1 MTSGSTPVPGRFL
14 PAAAAARE
22 PIERWVPA
30 LLVAL
35 VLAWAWPMVALDV
48 TPPWDN
54 VEELFW
60 SGSLQWGYY
69 KHPPLPSWLLSLPV
83 ALLGRQP
90 WLTYVAGVGCGVGAL
105 YLLWRWSR
113 EMMTPARAAFALLLG
128 TLVTYHVQRAVV
140 YNHNTVQLLP
150 LAGYWWM
157 LWRVLRPAGSG
168 RADWVWL
175 GLFAALSMLTKY
187 SAAVQFA
194 VGLGFVVRQGLWRD
208 ARVRRDLLLATGLA
222 LLLLSPHL
230 WWVLQHGDTTVL
242 YARHSVHS
250 VHAPGRHL
258 LPRPVF
264 VLLVQLARLSPM
276 LLFIGWAWFAQR
288 REAATQRAPLPAA
301 FDRRFLAWAT
311 LGPTVLVLVASALLH
326 SRLIPAWLTTFFLP
340 LGVWAAASLPW
351 LDVERWSRRRWQ
363 AVLAV
368 AGLLHIATAW
378 GYAGVDGVW
387 SARTGRATRA
397 NLPSQRIAAAVEATW
412 RDRMGERPLTL
423 LVGDTWFAGAVALRM
438 DPGVRLLIDGDERT
452 SPWLAPGVLAR
463 EGGMVLML
471 DTRPFQAEGPLLE
484 PLMKTVDCAGS
495 MELPWTGEG
504 PERRVRLRWGIVLA
518 ENERGAPGIACGHD
532 PQASAAR

>member
-1 MTSGSTPVPGRFL
+1 MPGRFL
-14 PAAAAARE
+14 PAVETAR
-22 PIERWVPA
+22 PPLDRWVPA

-35 VLAWAWPMVALDV
+35 VLAWAWPMVALDL

-69 KHPPLPSWLLSLPV
+69 KHPPLPSWLLSLPL
-83 ALLGRQP
+83 ALFGRQP

-230 WWVLQHGDTTVL
+230 WWVLQHGDTTVA
-242 YARHSVHS
+242 YARHSVHA
-250 VHAPGRHL
+250 VHGPGGGHL
-258 LPRPVF
+258 LPLPLPLR

-276 LLFIGWAWFAQR
+276 LLFVGWAWIAQR
-288 REAATQRAPLPAA
+288 REAAAGPTAPMPAA

-311 LGPTVLVLVASALLH
+311 LGPTALVLAASVLLH
-326 SRLIPAWLTTFFLP
+326 SRLVPAWLTTFFLP
-340 LGVWAAASLPW
+340 AGVWVAAALPW
-351 LDVERWSRRRWQ
+351 LDAERWSRRRWS
-363 AVLAV
+363 AMLAV
-368 AGLLHIATAW
+368 AALLHVTAAW
-378 GYAGVDGVW
+378 ACAWVDGVG
-387 SARTGRATRA
+387 STRLGHVTRA
-397 NLPSQRIAAAVEATW
+397 NLPTQRIADAVEATW
-412 RDRMGERPLTL
+412 HAHMGERPLRL
-423 LVGDTWFAGAVALRM
+423 LVGDTWFAGAIALRM

-452 SPWLAPGVLAR
+452 SPWLAPGTLAR

-471 DTRPFQAEGPLLE
+471 DTPAFRSEGPPLQ
-484 PLMKTVDCAGS
+484 PLMQTVDCGGAI
-495 MELPWTGEG
+495 ELPWAGEG
-504 PERRVRLRWGIVLA
+504 PERSVRMRWGIVLPDD
-518 ENERGAPGIACGHD
+518 ERGAPDIACGRG
-532 PQASAAR
+532 P

>member
-1 MTSGSTPVPGRFL
+1 MPGRFL
-14 PAAAAARE
+14 PAAAAAR
-22 PIERWVPA
+22 PPLDRWVPA

-35 VLAWAWPMVALDV
+35 VLAWAWPMVALDL

-69 KHPPLPSWLLSLPV
+69 KHPPLPSWLLSLPL
-83 ALLGRQP
+83 ALFGRQP

-208 ARVRRDLLLATGLA
+208 ARVRRDLLLASGLA

-230 WWVLQHGDTTVL
+230 WWVLQHGDTTVA
-242 YARHSVHS
+242 YARHSVHA
-250 VHAPGRHL
+250 VHGPAGGHL
-258 LPRPVF
+258 LPRPLR

-276 LLFIGWAWFAQR
+276 LLFVGWAWIAQR
-288 REAATQRAPLPAA
+288 REAAAGPTAPMPAA

-311 LGPTVLVLVASALLH
+311 LGPTALVLAASVLLH
-326 SRLIPAWLTTFFLP
+326 SRLVPAWLTTFFLP
-340 LGVWAAASLPW
+340 AGVWVAAALPW
-351 LDVERWSRRRWQ
+351 LDAERWSRRRWG
-363 AVLAV
+363 AMLAV
-368 AGLLHIATAW
+368 AALLHVTAAW
-378 GYAGVDGVW
+378 AYAWVDGVG
-387 SARTGRATRA
+387 STRLGHVTRA
-397 NLPSQRIAAAVEATW
+397 NLPTRRIADAVEATW
-412 RDRMGERPLTL
+412 HAHMGERPLRL
-423 LVGDTWFAGAVALRM
+423 LVGDTWFAGAIALRM

-452 SPWLAPGVLAR
+452 SPWLAPGTLAR
-463 EGGMVLML
+463 EGGMVLVL
-471 DTRPFQAEGPLLE
+471 DTPAFRSEGPPLQ
-484 PLMKTVDCAGS
+484 PLMQTVDCGGS
-495 MELPWTGEG
+495 IELPWAGEG
-504 PERRVRLRWGIVLA
+504 PERSVRMRWGIVLPGD
-518 ENERGAPGIACGHD
+518 EHGAPGIACGRG
-532 PQASAAR
+532 P